1 MARAPVQQLPLN
13 AQLRPVATTVDTYVR
28 PAQSPLRQLSEALGT
43 ANKGLQT
50 LIETRDKKAEDEQEL
65 KGRAAFYTDH
75 AGELAQ
81 AITEGTIP
89 AHYSPFYVRGF
100 KNAQGAAEGQN
111 LRAKWQDAWDN
122 WGGKDSED
130 PNAFNT
136 FFQTF
141 VKDNVG
147 TEDPDVLA
155 GVLPAVE
162 ALQANAT
169 TQYTQYRHDQTVR
182 GRPSRNASRM
192 QHRLA
197 SSTASLTPRT
207 PRSVRSSLSRPRR
220 TGTQRYASRPGN
232 GVRT

>member
-1 MARAPVQQLPLN
+1 M
-13 AQLRPVATTVDTYVR
+13 
-28 PAQSPLRQLSEALGT
+28 
-43 ANKGLQT
+43 
-50 LIETRDKKAEDEQEL
+50 
-65 KGRAAFYTDH
+65 
-75 AGELAQ
+75 
-81 AITEGTIP
+81 
-89 AHYSPFYVRGF
+89 RGF

-182 GRPSRNASRM
+182 GSLTSNGAVISGTVQEGLEDGLVQEKGTDYPAIFNRVNKVVADS
-192 QHRLA
+192 LA
-197 SSTASLTPRT
+197 SLLNAVASSWRSGSSNRTQGNCSARSQVPAASWPHAAPR
-207 PRSVRSSLSRPRR
+207 
-220 TGTQRYASRPGN
+220 G
-232 GVRT
+232 